1 MMEPLRKE
9 DCERRT
15 VMKMNYFEENDRV
28 SVVFYDLTEDE
39 KSEILKKLPQEKE
52 VDSAWLKPIEIYRD
66 KFLNGPYAGKTVAE
80 TLHEAG
86 DAGFLWVSML
96 AKSGRIQMDKAISG
110 ELNGYLMSRF
120 LNVDAEQYILEKDED
135 GCNSL
140 IRVFEYCAPGK
151 ILAEAGC
158 LTVADV
164 LKKNIDTK
172 RTYLVSFVRF
182 CQRLARKYAH

>member
-1 MMEPLRKE
+1 MMEPLKKE
-9 DCERRT
+9 VCERRT
-15 VMKMNYFEENDRV
+15 AVRVNFFTEKDRV
-28 SVVFYDLTEDE
+28 SVVFYDMTEDE
-39 KSEILKKLPQEKE
+39 KSEILKKLPREKE
-52 VDSAWLKPIEIYRD
+52 VDTAWLKPVEIYRE

-86 DAGFLWVSML
+86 DAGFLRVSML
-96 AKSGRIQMDKAISG
+96 AKSGMIQMDKAISG
-110 ELNGYLMSRF
+110 ELNGYLMERF
-120 LNVDAEQYILEKDED
+120 INVDAEQYIMEKDED

-140 IRVFEYCAPGK
+140 IRAFEYCVPEK
-151 ILAEAGC
+151 ILAESGC
-158 LTVADV
+158 STVGEV